1 MAGVVPSF
9 TVGIEEEYLLV
20 DRASR
25 DVALEPPREILE
37 RCHGHRFLPSQESAW
52 GWI

>member
-1 MAGVVPSF
+1 MAGAAPSF

-25 DVALEPPREILE
+25 DVALEPPPEILE
-37 RCHGHRFLPSQESAW
+37 RCQTIAGVGLV
-52 GWI
+52 